1 MRISGLYVIA
11 FAAGIATC
19 AQAAPMEREAGTPQK
34 SPEGVQLA
42 KGSPAS
48 KAFGNPFKA
57 DSEPV
62 IDFEPTGS
70 ISTSGKT
77 PPAADGKIGAS
88 PSVAAPPAKKR
99 N

>member
-1 MRISGLYVIA
+1 MRLSGLYVIA

-19 AQAAPMEREAGTPQK
+19 AQAAPTERDVGTPKK
-34 SPEGVQLA
+34 SPKGVQLA

-77 PPAADGKIGAS
+77 SPDADGKIGAP
-88 PSVAAPPAKKR
+88 PSVAAPAKKR